1 MPKPLVDKDSGQA
14 FVEYIIFYP
23 GVILLAIFILYIL
36 GPSISDIYRHVVRVI
51 TRQKPCV
58 TFNGAE
64 DNEFCDH
71 HEDCL
76 KTEYSGEI
84 NGSFVY
90 DGELSIEAVVI
101 KAGLTYEVSRNDPY
115 QLDITTDDG
124 CYKVTFMTNRVDW
137 QRISSGSECQAVSHI
152 DYWSAPLCE

>member
-1 MPKPLVDKDSGQA
+1 MPRPLVDKDSGQA
-14 FVEYIIFYP
+14 LIEYIIFYP

-36 GPSISDIYRHVVRVI
+36 GPSIGDLYRHAVRVLS
-51 TRQKPCV
+51 RQKPCV
-58 TFNGAE
+58 TFNGPE
-64 DNEFCDH
+64 DNQFCDQH
-71 HEDCL
+71 DDCL
-76 KTEYSGEI
+76 KAEYSGEN

-90 DGELSIEAVVI
+90 EGELSIEAVVI

-124 CYKVTFMTNRVDW
+124 CYRVNFMTNRVDW
-137 QRISSGSECQAVSHI
+137 QRIDTGPSCQAVSHI